1 MMNHLVIHYLEV
13 FLCSSTPSKHEGKY
27 DLPEGY
33 QERVSEVRTPG
44 SISRSEELPLSL
56 LFFPFPRNVNYPVGL
71 QLNALWLG
79 SCCRSNRNSL
89 DEDFS
94 PFELSEHF
102 LGSLRVQLLHYLL
115 TLCITGDL
123 LA

>member
-1 MMNHLVIHYLEV
+1 MMNRLVIHYLEV
-13 FLCSSTPSKHEGKY
+13 FLRSYTPSKQEGKY

-44 SISRSEELPLSL
+44 SISRSEELPLSW

-79 SCCRSNRNSL
+79 SCCGSNRNSL

-102 LGSLRVQLLHYLL
+102 LGSLRVQLLYYLL